1 MGLRQVWLSSH
12 RILAFE
18 GRSVELTTRQVAKV
32 PVKSTV
38 VFDVSGEESCHVS
51 LGRERKVYIPYI
63 CYVVC
68 A

>member
-12 RILAFE
+12 RI
-18 GRSVELTTRQVAKV
+18 LTTRQVAKV